1 MENALDWVFQ
11 VLFGV
16 GILFIISFGIIIM
29 LLLQKKGSNRRKD
42 D

>member
-1 MENALDWVFQ
+1 MESALDWVFQ

-16 GILFIISFGIIIM
+16 GILFIISFGIVMM
-29 LLLQKKGSNRRKD
+29 LLLQKKNSNRPKD

>member
-11 VLFGV
+11 VLFGI
-16 GILFIISFGIIIM
+16 GLLFIISFGIVMM
-29 LLLQKKGSNRRKD
+29 LLLQKKSSNRRKD